1 MPIPFGNIPIM
12 LSKGIVFCHTQN
24 GRINTILLKS
34 HKTDTV
40 LDDKNTNEVNYCFG

>member
-24 GRINTILLKS
+24 GRVNTVLLKS

-40 LDDKNTNEVNYCFG
+40 LEGKTTPEV